1 MRCNAVLSGIVVTTR
16 VIQRFSIRIIRWNYA
31 YANHEFELSLLP
43 VSPYGSGSIRPS
55 HQSPVYL
62 SANLTARYSRL
73 RAVAEQC

>member
-1 MRCNAVLSGIVVTTR
+1 MRYYAVLSGIVVTTR
-16 VIQRFSIRIIRWNYA
+16 VIQRFSIRIIRWN
-31 YANHEFELSLLP
+31 ANHEFELSILP

>member
-1 MRCNAVLSGIVVTTR
+1 MRYNAVLSGIVVTTR
-16 VIQRFSIRIIRWNYA
+16 VIQRFSIRIIRWN